1 MHIHVS
7 LHKQYFH
14 FHVLHCCLL
23 LKNCINLTYMY
34 FYYVLVHTLC
44 TCTCIYLFSFCSS
57 EWIEWS
63 ECLPAVTISLSALTQ
78 SALTDPIIWRG
89 SLYIKERRREANPQT
104 IEVSDVKLSLGDSIT
119 SIDEDVCINATHHPS
134 HLEVVQF
141 IDRDAS
147 LLMWLTDV
155 QLQLYPHTIACNV

>member
-1 MHIHVS
+1 MYHYTSSTSFSCTALAAFFLKMVLT
-7 LHKQYFH
+7 LHSCTYN
-14 FHVLHCCLL
+14 VLH
-23 LKNCINLTYMY
+23 TS
-34 FYYVLVHTLC
+34 C
-44 TCTCIYLFSFCSS
+44 TCTCINEALLFSFCSS
-57 EWIEWS
+57 EWIERS

-104 IEVSDVKLSLGDSIT
+104 IEVFGVKLSLGDSIT

>member
-1 MHIHVS
+1 MYHYTSSTFIFMYCIAAFFLKMVLT
-7 LHKQYFH
+7 LHS
-14 FHVLHCCLL
+14 C
-23 LKNCINLTYMY
+23 TYN
-34 FYYVLVHTLC
+34 VLVHTSC
-44 TCTCIYLFSFCSS
+44 TCTCMYLFSFYSS

-104 IEVSDVKLSLGDSIT
+104 IEVFGVKLSLGDSIT

-155 QLQLYPHTIACNV
+155 QLQLYPQTIACNV

>member
-1 MHIHVS
+1 M
-7 LHKQYFH
+7 Y
-14 FHVLHCCLL
+14 
-23 LKNCINLTYMY
+23 CIAAFFFKMALTLRTCTYNI
-34 FYYVLVHTLC
+34 LVHTLC
-44 TCTCIYLFSFCSS
+44 TCTCIYEALLFSFCSS

-78 SALTDPIIWRG
+78 SALIDPIIWRG

-104 IEVSDVKLSLGDSIT
+104 IEVTDVKLSLGDSIT
-119 SIDEDVCINATHHPS
+119 SIDEDVCINATRHPS